1 MDEGEG
7 KAKAATVVADD
18 DGVDSSFITMPALSS
33 TMTEGKVVQWLVKEG
48 EKVICGG
55 EMMSFCWAGDCVV
68 VNFLGNIELTSF
80 ID

>member
-7 KAKAATVVADD
+7 EAKAATVVADN

-55 EMMSFCWAGDCVV
+55 EVMNLWDCVV
-68 VNFLGNIELTSF
+68 VNFLGNIELTF
-80 ID
+80 L